1 MKKLIALLAL
11 TAASGMIFAQTGSA
25 PTSQNAAGQQSGAQT
40 PGSTPSTGA
49 TGAPAQ
55 AAPAGGKHQPQAKTQ
70 EEFKA
75 YQEAASKPDPVSM
88 EQAADA
94 FAKQFPD
101 SELRGALYQNVMLQY
116 QNANNS
122 DKMIE
127 VGRKTLSIDPD
138 NAVALASVAS
148 VLATRTRET
157 DLDKEERLAEAKKD
171 ANRAIELMNSG
182 AGVPAG
188 LTPQQTDNFKST
200 ITSMGYAAL
209 GQADF
214 VNNNFAAAEQ
224 SLRKSTSIQGIQQD
238 PITWLQLTLTLDRE
252 GKYADGL
259 QVAQQ
264 CITVA
269 ANHPVQQYC
278 TQERDRLQKLAA
290 NPPSAKPGTTGTAPT
305 GPATTT
311 SPTTPK

>member
-11 TAASGMIFAQTGSA
+11 TAASGMVFGQTGG
-25 PTSQNAAGQQSGAQT
+25 TSTQNAAGQQSGAQT
-40 PGSTPSTGA
+40 PGTTPSTG
-49 TGAPAQ
+49 TPAQ
-55 AAPAGGKHQPQAKTQ
+55 AAPAGGKRQPQAKTQ

-75 YQEAASKPDPVSM
+75 YQEVASKPDPVSM

-94 FAKQFPD
+94 FAKQFPE
-101 SELRGALYQNVMLQY
+101 SELRAPLYQNVMLQY

-171 ANRAIELMNSG
+171 ASRAIELMTSG
-182 AGVPAG
+182 AGVPAS
-188 LTPQQTDNFKST
+188 LTPPQADNFKAT

-224 SLRKSTSIQGIQQD
+224 SLRKSTSIQGIQPD

-252 GKYADGL
+252 GKYADAL
-259 QVAQQ
+259 QVAND
-264 CITVA
+264 CIKVS

-290 NPPSAKPGTTGTAPT
+290 NPSAAKPASTATAPT
-305 GPATTT
+305 SPATTS